1 MSTDR
6 RMDKVVYIHNG
17 ILFSHKKNEIILFA
31 ATQMDLEINSEVS
44 QKEKNQYHMMSLI
57 CEI

>member
-31 ATQMDLEINSEVS
+31 ATQMNLEINSEVS

>member
-17 ILFSHKKNEIILFA
+17 IVFSHKKNEIILFA